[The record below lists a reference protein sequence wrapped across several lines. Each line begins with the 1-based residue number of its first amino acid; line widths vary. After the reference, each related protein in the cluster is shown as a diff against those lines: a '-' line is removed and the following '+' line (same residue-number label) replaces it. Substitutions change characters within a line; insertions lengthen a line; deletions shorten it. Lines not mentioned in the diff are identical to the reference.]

1 MRFSKAVV
9 KCRVPILIL
18 TLLLMIP
25 AVLGMAGTRIN
36 YDMLDYLPEDM
47 DTVAGQNELLEE
59 FNKGAFSLLIL
70 EDLPEKEAAALKAKV
85 ERVDHVET
93 VLWYDSLMDLS
104 VPMELLPEKLY
115 QAFNTENATMM
126 AVFFDTSTS
135 SDLTMDAI
143 REIRALAGE
152 QCFVSGMS
160 ALVTDLKDLCEREEP
175 IYVGIAVALA
185 CGAMLLLL
193 DSWLV
198 PFVFLASI
206 GMMIL
211 LNLGTNYF
219 LGEIS
224 YITKALSAV
233 LQLAVTMDYSI
244 FLWNS
249 YNEQRARRGGHEEA
263 MIAAIDATLASVTG
277 SAVTTIA
284 GFIALCFMSFTMG
297 RDLGIVMAK
306 GVLLGVVGVFWTPY
320 STTAM
325 SASEK
330 FSGPSLRHLFGT
342 DNFGRDIFSRVM
354 QGLGTTI
361 SISSLVVLFS
371 GSVGILL
378 GAVTGYFGGLLD
390 EVVMRITDALNGF
403 PSILLTLVIIS
414 VLGSGRQNVIIS
426 LGLVFMPSFIRIVRS
441 EFIRLRDM
449 DYIRR
454 ARLMGVG
461 KRRILFV
468 HMLPNIFSV
477 FWVSV
482 MIGFNNAILAES
494 GMSYLGI
501 GVQPPD
507 ASLGKMLSDAQGYL
521 QSAPWYAL
529 APGLTIVWVVL
540 GFSLFGEGIRRSQ

>member
-1 MRFSKAVV
+1 MTG
-9 KCRVPILIL
+9 L
-18 TLLLMIP
+18 
-25 AVLGMAGTRIN
+25 AVL
-36 YDMLDYLPEDM
+36 
-47 DTVAGQNELLEE
+47 
-59 FNKGAFSLLIL
+59 
-70 EDLPEKEAAALKAKV
+70 
-85 ERVDHVET
+85 
-93 VLWYDSLMDLS
+93 
-104 VPMELLPEKLY
+104 
-115 QAFNTENATMM
+115 
-126 AVFFDTSTS
+126 
-135 SDLTMDAI
+135 
-143 REIRALAGE
+143 
-152 QCFVSGMS
+152 
-160 ALVTDLKDLCEREEP
+160 
-175 IYVGIAVALA
+175 
-185 CGAMLLLL
+185 
-193 DSWLV
+193 
-198 PFVFLASI
+198 
-206 GMMIL
+206 
-211 LNLGTNYF
+211 
-219 LGEIS
+219 
-224 YITKALSAV
+224 
-233 LQLAVTMDYSI
+233 
-244 FLWNS
+244 
-249 YNEQRARRGGHEEA
+249 
-263 MIAAIDATLASVTG
+263 
-277 SAVTTIA
+277 
-284 GFIALCFMSFTMG
+284 
-297 RDLGIVMAK
+297 LGIV
-306 GVLLGVVGVFWTPY
+306 GFFWTPY
-320 STTAM
+320 STTEM
-325 SASEK
+325 SAAEK
-330 FSGPSLRHLFGT
+330 FAAPSLRHLFGT

-426 LGLVFMPSFIRIVRS
+426 LGLVFVPSFIRIVRS

>member
-1 MRFSKAVV
+1 MKQSGSGKWNKYFVAG
-9 KCRVPILIL
+9 
-18 TLLLMIP
+18 LLMTGL
-25 AVLGMAGTRIN
+25 AVL
-36 YDMLDYLPEDM
+36 
-47 DTVAGQNELLEE
+47 
-59 FNKGAFSLLIL
+59 
-70 EDLPEKEAAALKAKV
+70 
-85 ERVDHVET
+85 
-93 VLWYDSLMDLS
+93 
-104 VPMELLPEKLY
+104 
-115 QAFNTENATMM
+115 
-126 AVFFDTSTS
+126 
-135 SDLTMDAI
+135 
-143 REIRALAGE
+143 
-152 QCFVSGMS
+152 
-160 ALVTDLKDLCEREEP
+160 
-175 IYVGIAVALA
+175 
-185 CGAMLLLL
+185 
-193 DSWLV
+193 
-198 PFVFLASI
+198 
-206 GMMIL
+206 
-211 LNLGTNYF
+211 
-219 LGEIS
+219 
-224 YITKALSAV
+224 
-233 LQLAVTMDYSI
+233 
-244 FLWNS
+244 
-249 YNEQRARRGGHEEA
+249 
-263 MIAAIDATLASVTG
+263 
-277 SAVTTIA
+277 
-284 GFIALCFMSFTMG
+284 
-297 RDLGIVMAK
+297 LGIV
-306 GVLLGVVGVFWTPY
+306 GFFWTPF
-320 STTAM
+320 STTEM
-325 SASEK
+325 SAAEK
-330 FSGPSLRHLFGT
+330 FAAPSLRHLFGT

-426 LGLVFMPSFIRIVRS
+426 LGLVFVPSFIRIVRS